1 MGCLALPQSL
11 TASIR
16 KDGGTPPGARAWGLT
31 HVVTWSSVS
40 SGLTRVAMCVESNV
54 NPSSQVCSPLVV
66 MSRGSRVRYTQ
77 IRILSVL
84 SLSHRGSGSPTGQ
97 SAAAAEAVVPLLSLA
112 CLPQMTRH
120 PLHSQEP
127 SAWPADPVNT
137 LLHPL
142 TILQG
147 FFTVTK
153 SGF

>member
-1 MGCLALPQSL
+1 MGVLHQEPELGNWLAH
-11 TASIR
+11 A
-16 KDGGTPPGARAWGLT
+16 
-31 HVVTWSSVS
+31 VTWSSVP
-40 SGLTRVAMCVESNV
+40 SGLTRVAMCVEANV
-54 NPSSQVCSPLVV
+54 NPRSQVCSPLAV

-84 SLSHRGSGSPTGQ
+84 SLSGRGSGSPTVQ

-112 CLPQMTRH
+112 CLPQMIPH

-127 SAWPADPVNT
+127 SAWQADPVNT

-142 TILQG
+142 TLLQG